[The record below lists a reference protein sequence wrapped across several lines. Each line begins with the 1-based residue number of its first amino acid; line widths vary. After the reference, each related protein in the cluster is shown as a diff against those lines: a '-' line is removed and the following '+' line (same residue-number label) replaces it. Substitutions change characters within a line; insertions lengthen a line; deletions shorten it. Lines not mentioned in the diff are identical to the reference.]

1 MDKRLLENVDDF
13 KEFLFVDELN
23 SKLLALAGKNNIIDI
38 GKSAKGHSIL
48 CAKIGSG
55 KKNALVFGFPH
66 PNEPVGSL
74 TCLSLIKLLLE
85 NKKLR
90 DRLTWHIIPCAD
102 PDGAK
107 MNEGWFKGKFTI
119 KKYAHHFYRSR
130 ESLQTDWSFPVNY
143 KDYKFNSPPPN
154 VAALVKLMKKIKPDI
169 IYPIHNDGFGGAYF
183 YVSRAMPKKY
193 YGGVISLCNSL
204 SMPLDLGNPNLDE
217 PKFLPL
223 KALKKP
229 IYVNFDFEECYDFY
243 KRLGKDPVKLLEG
256 GTDSI
261 GFAKTLNPKVFGMM
275 GEVPYLHDPRIVN
288 RSPINM
294 TKRDGLLHEIKI
306 NSEVVDFAR
315 RTIGYSGIKK
325 DSLFYDLL
333 AASVAEEKMDLAADK
348 SDLKK
353 KKYSKHE
360 TVAEEFSAEVLS
372 RFNSALLLGEVRRLL
387 LESAKTKERDA
398 LIKTAEEKIDSLVGF
413 IEKHSDYQV
422 IPIRNLVQLQLG
434 FLLIGLDYL

>member
-1 MDKRLLENVDDF
+1 MDKGLLEKVDNF
-13 KEFLFVDELN
+13 GEFLFVDELN

-55 KKNALVFGFPH
+55 KKNALIFGFPH

-74 TCLSLIKLLLE
+74 TCLSLIKILLE

-90 DRLTWHIIPCAD
+90 DKYTWHIIPCAD

-119 KKYAHHFYRSR
+119 KKYVHHFYRSR
-130 ESLQTDWSFPVNY
+130 ENLQTDWSFPIKY
-143 KDYKFNSPPPN
+143 KDYIFDNPPPN
-154 VAALVKLMKKIKPDI
+154 VAALVKLMKKIKPDV

-183 YVSRAMPKKY
+183 YISRAMPKEY
-193 YGGVISLCNSL
+193 YEGVISFCNLL
-204 SMPLDLGNPNLDE
+204 SMPLDLGKPNFDV
-217 PKFLPL
+217 PKFLPVKVL
-223 KALKKP
+223 KQP
-229 IYVNFDFEECYDFY
+229 IYLNFNFEECYDFY
-243 KRLGKDPVKLLEG
+243 KRLGKDPAKLLEG

-261 GFAKTLNPKVFGMM
+261 GFAKTLNPEVFGLM
-275 GEVPYLHDPRIVN
+275 GEVPYLHDPQIVN

-294 TKRDGLLHEIKI
+294 TKRDGLMHEIKI
-306 NSEVVDFAR
+306 NSKVVDFAR
-315 RTIGYSGIKK
+315 RAIGCKGIKK

-333 AASVAEEKMDLAADK
+333 AASVREEKMDLAADK
-348 SDLKK
+348 QDLKK

-360 TVAEEFSAEVLS
+360 TVADEFSAEVLT

-387 LESAKTKERDA
+387 LESEKTKERDTI
-398 LIKTAEEKIDSLVGF
+398 IKTAENKIDALVGYV
-413 IEKHSDYQV
+413 EKHSDYRV
-422 IPIRNLVQLQLG
+422 MPIRELVQLQLG
-434 FLLIGLDYL
+434 LLLISLDYL